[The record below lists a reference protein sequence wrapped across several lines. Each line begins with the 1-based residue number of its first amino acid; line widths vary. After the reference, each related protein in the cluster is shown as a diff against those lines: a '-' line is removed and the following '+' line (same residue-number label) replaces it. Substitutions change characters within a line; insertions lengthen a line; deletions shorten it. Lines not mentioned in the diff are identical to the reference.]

1 MAFFRIAV
9 GLALAFLLPA
19 CGDDAVGAGGAG
31 GGASTGTQQGPGS
44 GPSSTATGS
53 NAASTGSQST
63 SSGSGGGPVTP
74 IDCAPLDPPAGQ
86 TIQVDPSQARS
97 LQSIVYDAP
106 PGATIVLAPGTYTVP
121 GILQLRSAGV
131 TVRSSN
137 DDAASVVLDGDY
149 AVNEIFQVTASDV
162 TIAHVTVTRAIDH
175 PVHVFPPGNGQSITG
190 FRLYGVHLVDGGEQF
205 LKVNDVG
212 DGGWVDQGRVECST
226 FQMTAAGRPN
236 VESCCG
242 GCYTGGIDVHAG
254 WGWVVARNRF
264 DGIYCENGG
273 LAEHAIHFWKSARDT
288 LVEGN
293 VITNCARGIGF
304 GLGSGVGTRV
314 YPDNPHGGTPLAHID
329 GIIRNNF
336 IYSDID
342 FFDTGIEIQEAREP
356 LVLHN
361 TVVSNGGAA
370 FFSSIDYRFASTV
383 TVIKNNLTTR
393 ISQRDGA
400 TGDVSNN
407 LEDAQMSFFV
417 DPAVGDLHLT
427 GAASAAL
434 DAGAPHAE
442 AGLDIDGE
450 AHDPAAPD
458 VGADEQ
464 P

>member
-1 MAFFRIAV
+1 MSSRAFLLLV
-9 GLALAFLLPA
+9 GLAFPVPG
-19 CGDDAVGAGGAG
+19 CGDDGAGAGGSGA
-31 GGASTGTQQGPGS
+31 GASTGTQQGPGS
-44 GPSSTATGS
+44 GPSSSATGS
-53 NAASTGSQST
+53 GSTGSQST

-74 IDCAPLDPPAGQ
+74 IDCAPLAPPSGP
-86 TIQVDPSQARS
+86 TIDVDPSQAAS
-97 LQSIVYDAP
+97 LQSIVFDAP
-106 PGATIVLAPGTYTVP
+106 AGATIVLAPGTYAVG

-131 TVRSSN
+131 TLRSSN
-137 DDAASVVLDGDY
+137 DDAASVILDGNY
-149 AVNEIFQVTASDV
+149 AVNEIVQVTASDV
-162 TIAHVTVTRAIDH
+162 TIAHVTITRAIDH

-190 FRLYGVHLVDGGEQF
+190 FRLYGAHLVDGGEQF

-264 DGIYCENGG
+264 DGIYCDGGG

-304 GLGSGVGTRV
+304 GLGSGAGTRT
-314 YPDNPHGGTPLAHID
+314 YPDNPYGGAALAHID

-336 IYSDID
+336 VYSDVD

-361 TVVSNGGAA
+361 TVVSDGGAG

-407 LEDAQMSFFV
+407 IEDAPMSFFF
-417 DPAVGDLHLT
+417 DPAAGDLHLT
-427 GAASAAL
+427 GSASAAL
-434 DAGAPHAE
+434 GAGVAHAE

-450 AHDPAAPD
+450 PHDSAAPD
-458 VGADEQ
+458 IGADEV